1 MVWANRHR
9 NLCISSHP
17 LPPTHRDFCIASGG
31 PRDQL
36 PSAVEQEILP
46 VNQSKCGIIQNVG
59 NSPPLLFSPSP
70 IQARSARSWQ
80 TSGSPRAVIRL
91 SSGRQTGAEGAAA
104 GRRHLLLP
112 PRSSQG
118 AIMSRARRFSLPARR
133 CLLAQPLQP
142 RKVEGGLAGRGRKTQ
157 TRYVI
162 RSPLSLPV
170 EAATASGCRCFRPAK
185 RGKAGRQAAQPPR
198 ALGSFRRLSLP
209 ANVRDSTKEGG
220 VKGGCRGSRATP
232 PRAPQRRR
240 PGSYRRQGAATWRSE
255 RRRRRWFWLHNNSG
269 GCGVALW
276 PPSPSPV
283 SSLAR
288 LVIPRRLVPSL
299 LKRSGR
305 EAAPANGAAE
315 PIIIS
320 L

>member
-1 MVWANRHR
+1 M
-9 NLCISSHP
+9 
-17 LPPTHRDFCIASGG
+17 
-31 PRDQL
+31 
-36 PSAVEQEILP
+36 EE
-46 VNQSKCGIIQNVG
+46 
-59 NSPPLLFSPSP
+59 
-70 IQARSARSWQ
+70 
-80 TSGSPRAVIRL
+80 
-91 SSGRQTGAEGAAA
+91 AAA
-104 GRRHLLLP
+104 GHRHLPLP

-118 AIMSRARRFSLPARR
+118 AITSRARRFSLPARR
-133 CLLAQPLQP
+133 CLLTQPLQP

-170 EAATASGCRCFRPAK
+170 EAATASSRRCFSPAK
-185 RGKAGRQAAQPPR
+185 RGKAGSSAATSAAIPSP
-198 ALGSFRRLSLP
+198 SFSPGECAGRDERR
-209 ANVRDSTKEGG
+209 RGKR
-220 VKGGCRGSRATP
+220 GCRGSRATP

-255 RRRRRWFWLHNNSG
+255 RRRRRRFWLHNNSG

-288 LVIPRRLVPSL
+288 LVIPRGLFPSL

>member
-46 VNQSKCGIIQNVG
+46 VNQYKCEIIQNVG

-91 SSGRQTGAEGAAA
+91 SSGRQTAVEGAAA
-104 GRRHLLLP
+104 GHRHLLLP
-112 PRSSQG
+112 PWSSQG

-133 CLLAQPLQP
+133 CLLTQPLQS
-142 RKVEGGLAGRGRKTQ
+142 RKMEGGLAGRGRKTQ

-170 EAATASGCRCFRPAK
+170 EAATASSRRCFSQAK
-185 RGKAGRQAAQPPR
+185 RGKAGSSAATSAAIPSATFSPGECAGR
-198 ALGSFRRLSLP
+198 DERR
-209 ANVRDSTKEGG
+209 RGKR
-220 VKGGCRGSRATP
+220 GCRESRATP

-255 RRRRRWFWLHNNSG
+255 RWRRFWLHNNSG

-288 LVIPRRLVPSL
+288 LVIPRRLFPSL